1 MLVSVTCKT
10 FMWLDNLW
18 FSLFLALMA
27 CWGILQKTSFI
38 FICLK
43 IMIRVFQVV
52 NSGFFDNLSQFITC
66 FGRHR
71 QALRVDIS
79 FISEYLSQNQLIV
92 IFKTTIV
99 CTFWLKYILPILD
112 HRIFGVS
119 IPIFLFIQQI
129 LLNYPINIL
138 ILF

>member
-1 MLVSVTCKT
+1 MLVSVTWKT
-10 FMWLDNLW
+10 FMWQDNLG

-38 FICLK
+38 SICLK
-43 IMIRVFQVV
+43 IVIRVFQVI

-92 IFKTTIV
+92 IFKTT
-99 CTFWLKYILPILD
+99 TARYFWLKCILPILD
-112 HRIFGVS
+112 HRIFGVF